1 MGFRWSFLLSAAS
14 DILISFLPT
23 QQIQDVPLKSRK
35 LVRIISDII
44 TKRAARLAAAG
55 IVAVLQKIGRDGT
68 LCDTYKVRKIREGE
82 PKRSAVAIEGGLYQ
96 GYSVFREYLNE
107 ALVEILGDEIA
118 PTVTL
123 LVMEDG
129 SRYASSDGGWVWDG
143 GQHSL
148 QRHTHRLNNS
158 LPRLA

>member
-1 MGFRWSFLLSAAS
+1 LELAAS
-14 DILISFLPT
+14 DNKNILIPVSFLPT

-35 LVRIISDII
+35 LVKIVSDII

-68 LCDTYKVRKIREGE
+68 LCDTYKVRKIRGGE

-96 GYSVFREYLNE
+96 GYSVFREYLNG

-123 LVMEDG
+123 QVMEDG
-129 SRYASSDGGWVWDG
+129 SGMGAALLAASYS
-143 GQHSL
+143 STKL
-148 QRHTHRLNNS
+148 QS
-158 LPRLA
+158 A